1 MAESKQPLGTM
12 PNYWRQLDV
21 FDPDKFNEEIHIL
34 GAGAAGSWTAYLLAK
49 LGVRKLHVWDFD
61 TVVEHNCPNQIFG
74 RGEVGMLKI
83 EALKDRL
90 WRDCACEVVTHKVA
104 IADPDSEEG
113 KRLLEIDPE
122 IEMVTP
128 KLKGIVF
135 LAMDSMSARW
145 FAWENC
151 IKLNPYVKLMVEIR
165 LAAEF
170 GQVHV
175 VNPLHLKDIN
185 GFEATLCK
193 NDEAEESACTNR
205 MIATTVAAIC
215 SIAAHK
221 VVKFASGGEP
231 MKNVKVEEGAD
242 HSNYDMLCIRP
253 IVMTTANWSK

>member
-1 MAESKQPLGTM
+1 MVDEKKLGTM

-34 GAGAAGSWTAYLLAK
+34 GVGAAGSWTAYLLAK
-49 LGVRKLHVWDFD
+49 LGVHKLHVWDFD
-61 TVVEHNCPNQIFG
+61 VVVEHNCPNQIFG
-74 RGEVGMLKI
+74 RGEVGMLKVD
-83 EALKDRL
+83 ALKDRL

-104 IADPDSEEG
+104 IADPESEEG
-113 KRLLEIDPE
+113 KRLLELGVKLED
-122 IEMVTP
+122 MVIP
-128 KLKGIVF
+128 KLKGIVY

-175 VNPLHLKDIN
+175 VNPLHMTDIN
-185 GFEATLCK
+185 NFEATLCK

-205 MIATTVAAIC
+205 MIATTAAAIC

-221 VVKFASGGEP
+221 VVKFASGEP
-231 MKNVKVEEGAD
+231 MKNVVKVEESEG